1 MLGEAIGGDIGQA
14 TGRTAS
20 TAILVNQVARS
31 GIGKRTFMNYLM
43 SKFPMIAVKAGATAM
58 VDSPAFPLMDVVALG
73 IAANDVI
80 EVYKEWSDIYN
91 SE

>member
-1 MLGEAIGGDIGQA
+1 
-14 TGRTAS
+14 
-20 TAILVNQVARS
+20 
-31 GIGKRTFMNYLM
+31 
-43 SKFPMIAVKAGATAM
+43 MIAVKAGATAM